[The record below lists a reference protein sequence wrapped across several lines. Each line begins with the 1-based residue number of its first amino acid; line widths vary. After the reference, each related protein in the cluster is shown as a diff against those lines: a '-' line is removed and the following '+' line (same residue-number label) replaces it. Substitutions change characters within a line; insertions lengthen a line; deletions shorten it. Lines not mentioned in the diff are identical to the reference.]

1 MSRDGYSYDPQEIPD
16 ESCRPPSS
24 RAQRRRDDAREDRS
38 QAGGEES
45 TEVSLREPQPTTLKP
60 ERIDSPRAYYDRD
73 RIYLLRE
80 SELHS
85 LADIGKFRVLAAG
98 DLAKFGYGGDIGRME
113 RDLRRLE
120 ESSLVTDKTFEISR
134 KKTLRV
140 LTLTKKGH
148 RLLRNANVLPEDQP
162 TYHGFTKPREVK
174 HDAALYRLYQK
185 EASRI
190 ERAGGRPVRVLLD
203 YEIKRHLNRELAA
216 LGSDR
221 ENENGRAK
229 QETAER
235 HGLAVVDGKVAI
247 PDLRIEYQTP
257 DLEPRHVDLDLVT
270 RDYRP
275 RGLSQKVKAGF
286 SLYSPAD
293 DASRLRRIL
302 NDREITAEILSI

>member
-1 MSRDGYSYDPQEIPD
+1 M
-16 ESCRPPSS
+16 
-24 RAQRRRDDAREDRS
+24 
-38 QAGGEES
+38 
-45 TEVSLREPQPTTLKP
+45 
-60 ERIDSPRAYYDRD
+60 
-73 RIYLLRE
+73 
-80 SELHS
+80 
-85 LADIGKFRVLAAG
+85 
-98 DLAKFGYGGDIGRME
+98 
-113 RDLRRLE
+113 
-120 ESSLVTDKTFEISR
+120 
-134 KKTLRV
+134 
-140 LTLTKKGH
+140 KGH

-190 ERAGGRPVRVLLD
+190 EQAGGRPIRVLLD
-203 YEIKRHLNRELAA
+203 YEIKRHLNRALAA
-216 LGSDR
+216 LGTNR

-229 QETAER
+229 QEIAER

-302 NDREITAEILSI
+302 NDREITAEILSL